1 MYQVFRFFSLYFIGL
16 TSTMLFVILI
26 SWGFNGFDTIRFL
39 RSSPVIFTS
48 FSLLLSAFVYY
59 SCGVLENIKIKAKA
73 LDDVF
78 NGEESYKDSLDGM
91 YNLYDDEN
99 NIYYEGEVESFF
111 ETAWRVLGVFIK
123 WFFLQLV
130 FFVFNM
136 IFTSNI
142 GIEAGAGI
150 LFSIVSFTSIGIF
163 IGIPLF
169 IFRLLEWTEERV
181 LTYTPLM
188 SLIIILYSVPNVPY
202 IIFALLLLCI
212 RPRGSSIAENIEEC
226 FTFENLKYYATLPTA
241 ILTVGVFTTASSNK
255 LLSFILIIVTYLV
268 CLVTVLV
275 MTYQESKRDEERKKQ
290 KEIKNLHRIF
300 ARHKITEY
308 SYAVICPSCS
318 SYNILELGKGKDCGH
333 CGAWL
338 SREEN

>member
-1 MYQVFRFFSLYFIGL
+1 MYQIFRFFSLYFIGL
-16 TSTMLFVILI
+16 TSTMLFVILT

-39 RSSPVIFTS
+39 RTSPVIFTS
-48 FSLLLSAFVYY
+48 LSLVLSVFVYY

-73 LDDVF
+73 LDDIYNRKKVF
-78 NGEESYKDSLDGM
+78 LRYLANEYGNEE
-91 YNLYDDEN
+91 
-99 NIYYEGEVESFF
+99 YEEEDVESFL
-111 ETAWRVLGVFIK
+111 ETTWRVLGVFIK

-142 GIEAGAGI
+142 GVEAGAGI
-150 LFSIVSFTSIGIF
+150 FFFIVSFASIGIF

-188 SLIIILYSVPNVPY
+188 SLLIILYSVPNIPY

-212 RPRGSSIAENIEEC
+212 RPRGTSISENIEEC
-226 FTFENLKYYATLPTA
+226 FEFENLKYYATLPTA
-241 ILTVGVFTTASSNK
+241 ILTVGVSTTASSNK

-275 MTYQESKRDEERKKQ
+275 MTYQESKRDEEIKKEKQ
-290 KEIKNLHRIF
+290 ISNLCRIF

-308 SYAVICPSCS
+308 SYTVICPSCS

>member
-1 MYQVFRFFSLYFIGL
+1 MYQIFRFFSLYFIGL
-16 TSTMLFVILI
+16 TSTMLFVILA
-26 SWGFNGFDTIRFL
+26 SWGFNGFDTIKFL
-39 RSSPVIFTS
+39 RSSPVVFTS
-48 FSLLLSAFVYY
+48 LSLVLSAFVYY

-73 LDDVF
+73 LDDVYNKEKVF
-78 NGEESYKDSLDGM
+78 M
-91 YNLYDDEN
+91 YYLANLYGNEEDEK
-99 NIYYEGEVESFF
+99 EDAESFL
-111 ETAWRVLGVFIK
+111 ETTWRVLGVFIK

-136 IFTSNI
+136 IFTTNI
-142 GIEAGAGI
+142 GIEADAGI
-150 LFSIVSFTSIGIF
+150 FFSIVSFTSIGIF

-169 IFRLLEWTEERV
+169 IFRLLGWTEERV

-188 SLIIILYSVPNVPY
+188 SLLIILYSVPNITY

-241 ILTVGVFTTASSNK
+241 ILTVGVSTTASSNK

-275 MTYQESKRDEERKKQ
+275 MTYQESKRDEEIKKQ
-290 KEIKNLHRIF
+290 RQIANLCRIF

-308 SYAVICPSCS
+308 SYTVICPSCS